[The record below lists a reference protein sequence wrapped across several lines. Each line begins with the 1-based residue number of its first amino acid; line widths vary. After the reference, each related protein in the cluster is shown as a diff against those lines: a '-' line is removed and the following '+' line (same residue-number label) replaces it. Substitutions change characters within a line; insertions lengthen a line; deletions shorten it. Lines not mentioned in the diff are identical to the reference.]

1 MTPPPY
7 LYHALLRPS
16 ILQIL
21 RAAGY
26 HGART
31 SVLDSVTDMAARY
44 LDALCRLTA
53 AFAAHNNEESE
64 TGDLVPTIVDVRMA
78 LQQIGALLPEKSE
91 LEQLYNGVE
100 DTRGVD
106 AFVAWAAGPV
116 NKEIKRIA
124 LDGSDEA
131 TDYLNALKLKHS
143 KNDDDSR
150 YTGSL
155 LGKPIDHGHVEVEGG
170 KYHSISVWEEKMK
183 EAARRPTPPPQL
195 KEDEPEG
202 GIDGDR
208 EDSRPPSSGLSSIG
222 DRSVADLMDLE

>member
-53 AFAAHNNEESE
+53 AFAAHNNEESQ
-64 TGDLVPTIVDVRMA
+64 TGELVPTIVDVRMA

-91 LEQLYNGVE
+91 LEQMYNSVE

-116 NKEIKRIA
+116 NREIKRIA

-131 TDYLNALKLKHS
+131 TDYLNGEFMFIFRLVCYE
-143 KNDDDSR
+143 N
-150 YTGSL
+150 L
-155 LGKPIDHGHVEVEGG
+155 LRSANNPHF
-170 KYHSISVWEEKMK
+170 
-183 EAARRPTPPPQL
+183 
-195 KEDEPEG
+195 
-202 GIDGDR
+202 
-208 EDSRPPSSGLSSIG
+208 PPSSSQTKTQQK
-222 DRSVADLMDLE
+222 RR

>member
-53 AFAAHNNEESE
+53 TFAAHNNEEPE
-64 TGDLVPTIVDVRMA
+64 TGELVPTIVDVRMA

-124 LDGSDEA
+124 LDSDEA

-155 LGKPIDHGHVEVEGG
+155 LGKCIEHGNVEVEGG
-170 KYHSISVWEEKMK
+170 KYHSIALWEEKMK
-183 EAARRPTPPPQL
+183 EAARRPPSQPQPQE
-195 KEDEPEG
+195 EDKPEG
-202 GIDGDR
+202 INGDR

-222 DRSVADLMDLE
+222 DQSIADPMDLE